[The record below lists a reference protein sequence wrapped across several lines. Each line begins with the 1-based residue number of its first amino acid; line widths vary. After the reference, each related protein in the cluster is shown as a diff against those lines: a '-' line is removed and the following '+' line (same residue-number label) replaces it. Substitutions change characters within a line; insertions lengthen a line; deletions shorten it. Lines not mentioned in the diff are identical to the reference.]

1 MKKTYLALVFLIT
14 GFLLVG
20 DAYGED
26 EVYYCVEID
35 RNGFSYDKKNETYLR
50 RSFKESKF
58 KVKLYRTS
66 NQIEMS
72 HDDFGKL
79 NFNCRI
85 PFFGEL
91 NTLAC
96 HPAGG
101 YLVNFNLD
109 IATGRFTLSHSGGYV
124 TGDGGS
130 LSVSYGK
137 CDKF

>member
-1 MKKTYLALVFLIT
+1 MKKTYLVLAFLIT
-14 GFLLVG
+14 SFLLAG
-20 DAYGED
+20 DAYGEE

-96 HPAGG
+96 HPTGG